1 MYTIVFRRFIV
12 LGQTLRLIVR
22 YGCMAKLVWNTSFYE
37 GINNFARDLYNCVK
51 NIFYET

>member
-12 LGQTLRLIVR
+12 LGQTLRLVVR

-37 GINNFARDLYNCVK
+37 ELTILHGICIIV
-51 NIFYET
+51 